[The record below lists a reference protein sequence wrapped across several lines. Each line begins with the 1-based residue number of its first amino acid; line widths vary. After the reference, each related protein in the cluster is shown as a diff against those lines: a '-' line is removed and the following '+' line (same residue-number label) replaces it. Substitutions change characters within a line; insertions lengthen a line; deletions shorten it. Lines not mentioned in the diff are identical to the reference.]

1 MSIDSG
7 PNAILDPTGRS
18 RRPSST
24 VELAERRLTLR
35 GVRVGLLE
43 NTKHNADLFLDEL
56 GRLLLDEHEAAE
68 LTRRTKTA
76 FALPVSEDELADLA
90 AHCDVV
96 ITGVGDCGSCSASA
110 VADGVAFERH
120 GIPAA
125 VICSDAYRVTADAMA
140 DHAGVPGYRYVTTP
154 HPVAVLAPEEVRER
168 ARQCLKDV
176 VTLITSG
183 RP

>member
-1 MSIDSG
+1 MSTDRD
-7 PNAILDPTGRS
+7 AILDPTGRG
-18 RRPSST
+18 RRPRST

-35 GVRVGLLE
+35 GARVGLLE

-68 LTRRTKTA
+68 LFRRTKKA
-76 FALPVSEDELADLA
+76 FALPVSEDELADIA
-90 AHCDVV
+90 ARCDVV

-140 DHAGVPGYRYVTTP
+140 DHAGMPGYRYVTTP
-154 HPVAVLAPEEVRER
+154 HPVAVLGPDEVRER

-183 RP
+183 RS